1 MSEAVATGSVG
12 VGQRLDPRGLAVH
25 FVAGLPQLL
34 VPIVAL
40 GFGTRGTNLG
50 AGFAILVVLTIS
62 LLFRWL
68 AWTRFRYFIED
79 DDIRIERGLL
89 SRSARSI
96 PYDRIQDVSVEQKPL
111 ARLLGIG
118 EVKFETGGGEGD
130 EAKLSF
136 VSLAEA
142 ERLRETVRSRK
153 AGSAAA
159 DVGEPEAED
168 LPDAPP
174 VYAMDNRRLLTLGF
188 YSFSLVIFAVL
199 AGAAQ
204 QFDFL
209 LPWGWDDLEL
219 LAGEAEKRGVD
230 LAHVSRSTQLGGA
243 LIGVLALVAIGIVT
257 GIGRTFLTQYGF
269 RLERTAKGFRRRRG
283 LLTRTDVVMPVERVQ
298 AIAVTTGPVRRRR
311 GWYALHFVSLASDSD
326 KQADHEVAPLAQ
338 LEEIWPIAAKAGVT
352 QPGDGVKFTRARP
365 GPWFDRWL
373 LWTGLIVAIVAANV
387 SAGNTLAAWAL
398 VLVAPLALHA
408 WLGWRTHA
416 AALDARQVYV
426 RHGWWKQVLGIA
438 RQVNVQSVSIVQGPL
453 MRRRGLA
460 DVEFGIAGGALAI
473 RSVPLAAAR
482 AIREQVLGEVVPVDF
497 SRLGLTSS

>member
-1 MSEAVATGSVG
+1 LSEAGAPVPATPGL
-12 VGQRLDPRGLAVH
+12 RLDPRGLAVH
-25 FVAGLPQLL
+25 FVAGLPQLF
-34 VPIVAL
+34 VPIIAL
-40 GFGTRGTNLG
+40 SFGTRSSNLG
-50 AGFAILVVLTIS
+50 AGYAVLTVLAIS

-68 AWTRFRYFIED
+68 AWTRFRYFIEA

-111 ARLLGIG
+111 ARLLGVG
-118 EVKFETGGGEGD
+118 EVKFETGGGVGE

-142 ERLRETVRSRK
+142 QRLRETVRTRK
-153 AGSAAA
+153 ASAVVPGAEEAAA
-159 DVGEPEAED
+159 DDTPE
-168 LPDAPP
+168 APP
-174 VYAMDNRRLLTLGF
+174 VYAMDNRRLVTLGF

-230 LAHVSRSTQLGGA
+230 LVHVSFAAQLGGV
-243 LIGVLALVAIGIVT
+243 LIGVLSLVAIGIGT
-257 GIGRTFLTQYGF
+257 GVVRTFLTQYGF
-269 RLERTAKGFRRRRG
+269 RLDRTAKGFRRRRG

-298 AIAVTTGPVRRRR
+298 AIAVTTGPVRRRN
-311 GWYALHFVSLASDSD
+311 GWYALHFVSLASDT
-326 KQADHEVAPLAQ
+326 KQQADHEVAPLAR
-338 LEEIWPIAAKAGVT
+338 LDEIWPIAAEAGVAR
-352 QPGDGVKFTRARP
+352 PADNLAFTPARP
-365 GPWFDRWL
+365 GPWIDRWL
-373 LWTGLIVAIVAANV
+373 LWTLFIALIAAANML
-387 SAGNTLAAWAL
+387 AGLS
-398 VLVAPLALHA
+398 VAGWLMILSLPLAIGA
-408 WLGWRTHA
+408 WLSWRTHA
-416 AALDARQVYV
+416 AALDERQVYV

-460 DVEFGIAGGALAI
+460 DVEFGIAGGKLAI
-473 RSVPLAAAR
+473 RSVPLETAR
-482 AIREQVLGEVVPVDF
+482 ALREQVLALVTPVDF
-497 SRLGLTSS
+497 SKLGQASR

>member
-1 MSEAVATGSVG
+1 MSEAAAPDAATP
-12 VGQRLDPRGLAVH
+12 GQRLDPRGLAVH
-25 FVAGLPQLL
+25 FVAGLPQLFI
-34 VPIVAL
+34 PIVAL
-40 GFGTRGTNLG
+40 GFGTRSSNLG
-50 AGFAILVVLTIS
+50 AGFAILTVLAIS

-68 AWTRFRYFIED
+68 SWTRFRYFIED
-79 DDIRIERGLL
+79 DDIRIEHGLL

-111 ARLLGIG
+111 ARLLGVG
-118 EVKFETGGGEGD
+118 EVKFETGGGAGD

-153 AGSAAA
+153 ASVAVPGT
-159 DVGEPEAED
+159 DQPEALDAPE
-168 LPDAPP
+168 APP
-174 VYAMDNRRLLTLGF
+174 VYAMDTRRLVTLGF

-209 LPWGWDDLEL
+209 LPWSWDDLEL

-230 LAHVSRSTQLGGA
+230 LAHVSRPAQFGGV
-243 LIGVLALVAIGIVT
+243 LIGVLSLVAIGMIT
-257 GIGRTFLTQYGF
+257 GVVRTFLTQYGF
-269 RLERTAKGFRRRRG
+269 QLDRTAKGFRRRRG

-298 AIAVTTGPVRRRR
+298 AIAVTTGPVRRRS

-326 KQADHEVAPLAQ
+326 KQADHEVAPLAR
-338 LEEIWPIAAKAGVT
+338 LDEIWPIAAEAGVRR
-352 QPGDGVKFTRARP
+352 PEDSLAFAPARP
-365 GPWFDRWL
+365 GPWIDRWL
-373 LWTGLIVAIVAANV
+373 LWTLVIALIAAANML
-387 SAGNTLAAWAL
+387 AGLP
-398 VLVAPLALHA
+398 VAGWLMIASLPLAIGA

-416 AALDARQVYV
+416 AALDERQVYI

-460 DVEFGIAGGALAI
+460 DVVFGIAGGKLEI
-473 RSVPLAAAR
+473 RSVPLETAR
-482 AIREQVLGEVVPVDF
+482 AIRERVLALVAPVDF
-497 SRLGLTSS
+497 SKLGQTSR